1 MLKSGEIDHDPFATV
16 DKVSKE
22 PADRVKLSIEQIN
35 QIKALQLG
43 KGSALWHIR
52 NYFLFSFYN
61 AGIRFSDMCRLTW
74 GNLVDGRLMY
84 KMQKTGGKKSIK
96 QQEPMYRIL
105 FQYVDRPGS
114 YLMFAQWEPQEAY
127 YVRQADNPVEIF
139 EATVREYASSHKNDL
154 IFPLLDKHYDDPAE
168 IRKKIGSKNARVNL
182 KLKDLAKEA
191 GIDASVS
198 FHVSRHSFANHAN
211 KKDLDL
217 YQISKALAHSDL
229 KTTQQYLDDF
239 DEEKLDEGMEGLYE

>member
-1 MLKSGEIDHDPFATV
+1 M
-16 DKVSKE
+16 
-22 PADRVKLSIEQIN
+22 
-35 QIKALQLG
+35 G

-211 KKDLDL
+211 KKDLEL